1 MKHTTN
7 TYGMKSLV
15 AIHKILKIYDDNLDA
30 DKLDIEAL
38 NAKTLKI
45 SENRFTKIIAM
56 LSKAGYIE
64 NVDIREFQD
73 GTTNIDYSESHIT
86 LAGLKYYAENSLFLR
101 TTGILP
107 DLINAGVSIVT
118 GMI

>member
-1 MKHTTN
+1 MKRSTDS
-7 TYGMKSLV
+7 YSMKSLV

-30 DKLDIEAL
+30 DELNTEAL
-38 NAKTLKI
+38 NAKALKI
-45 SENRFTKIIAM
+45 SENRFIKIIAM

-73 GTTNIDYSESHIT
+73 GSTNIDYSESRIT

-101 TTGILP
+101 ATGLLP
-107 DLINAGVSIVT
+107 ELISAGIATITS
-118 GMI
+118 ML

>member
-1 MKHTTN
+1 MKTLT
-7 TYGMKSLV
+7 

-30 DKLDIEAL
+30 DNLDTEAL
-38 NAKTLKI
+38 NAKALKL
-45 SENRFTKIIAM
+45 SENRFTKIIIL

-73 GTTNIDYSESHIT
+73 GTTSVDYSESYIT

-101 TTGILP
+101 AAGILP
-107 DLINAGVSIVT
+107 DLINAGVSTVTAIV
-118 GMI
+118 